1 MFDKTIIRMYP
12 ISFDEPHKYS
22 ITVQG
27 LINANLIQIF
37 SNANISK
44 IKSDHGKNTEI
55 QIRLKDQPHL
65 NGVINALFNARYVIL
80 RIKYL

>member
-1 MFDKTIIRMYP
+1 MYP

-27 LINANLIQIF
+27 LINVSLIQVF
-37 SNANISK
+37 SKATISK
-44 IKSDHGKNTEI
+44 IKSDDGENTEI
-55 QIRLKDQPHL
+55 QIQLKDQPHL

-80 RIKYL
+80 RIKYIKPG